1 MIQITA
7 DTRRAVVTNKELL
20 TTGSAGIQVQ
30 FTLSEDWAGLAKV
43 AVFRQ
48 GDEGEKVDCVLDSG
62 LTCVVPPEV
71 LTTAD
76 EVVFCGIYGSNGQGT
91 IIIPTIWASLG
102 VVRPGTEPNTP
113 ASATPTPE
121 IWAQILSVAQDA
133 EATADEAMSLVETG
147 LNDLAVLETMVES
160 AEASRVLAEQSRV
173 TAENQRVSTENNRVS
188 AENTRVVNENARDS
202 AETARNTA
210 EQSRAAAENARA
222 SAETA
227 RASAELERVAAEQY
241 REEKYAEYVETVS
254 EYADNANA
262 SATAA
267 AGSASD
273 AATSAG
279 TATTSAGQAASSAT
293 AAATSASQ
301 ASSSAASATQSAT
314 SAQAQA
320 SAAAGSA
327 SAASGSAGRAA
338 TSEQNASAS
347 AGAAASSAAAAET
360 AQDAAE
366 TAQAAAEDAADSVSA
381 SAAQIA
387 QNASDISDLTRQISD
402 IEENQIPDLK
412 ESLTET
418 QNRIYEKQEG
428 ENLLNP
434 DLESVGSLKSDGEI
448 DTTATSYST
457 SDFIELEANENY
469 TFTNYNGTTGLIATS
484 RKYVALYDA
493 NKQFISG
500 SYQNV
505 NNANHVAF
513 SSGENAKYVR
523 VSSTASN
530 YKFVKKGDTAP
541 STFVEYE
548 EPEYINKLDFAD
560 KSIPE
565 SAINYESDYIKKEN
579 INLYDSSEDVVGL
592 ISRGGGID
600 TSETRYKTTG
610 FVKVKD
616 GFSYTISPRCR
627 VICVFDSDKT
637 PVPAQYDNVEKTAP
651 FDFVALNDGYIRIS
665 YNINYGMDSVESS
678 YNGLLTR
685 KTEEG
690 IALSNT
696 QLKQVRETAFA
707 PNILWGKK
715 WAVCG
720 DSFTNDGGTGTTI
733 QDGKYAGKSYT
744 YPWIIGNRQNMDI
757 VQFFG
762 GGRTLAFPAE
772 PGSFVNSLTCPTQNF
787 YYQNIPADTDYI
799 TIYLGINDD
808 HHRTGGGDGE
818 DPTGVI
824 PLGTVDDTTTA
835 TYLGAWNVVL
845 TWLIT
850 NRPNAHIGIIV
861 TNGIANNDNY
871 RLGQIAIA
879 EKYGIPYID
888 LNGDTRTPAMLRT
901 SNPNIPAAV
910 KTALIA
916 KWAVNPGVN
925 EHPNDAAQLFEST
938 FIENFLRSL

>member
-1 MIQITA
+1 MPKNPHA
-7 DTRRAVVTNKELL
+7 DFTPALEGYSGQGKFRFWCQMALPLTYDDSLSYYELLCKVVNYLNHTIEDVANAETNVSRLAEAYTQLQNYVNNYFDDLDIEAELRNVLDAMAEDGTLDDLLDPLVQDHLPAVVDEQIDDVVADQIGDAVAGQIGDVVAEQLPPLVEEGIPDEVSDWL
-20 TTGSAGIQVQ
+20 TENVDPVGSAV
-30 FTLSEDWAGLAKV
+30 V
-43 AVFRQ
+43 
-48 GDEGEKVDCVLDSG
+48 VDSS
-62 LTCVVPPEV
+62 LT
-71 LTTAD
+71 
-76 EVVFCGIYGSNGQGT
+76 IS
-91 IIIPTIWASLG
+91 
-102 VVRPGTEPNTP
+102 
-113 ASATPTPE
+113 
-121 IWAQILSVAQDA
+121 
-133 EATADEAMSLVETG
+133 
-147 LNDLAVLETMVES
+147 
-160 AEASRVLAEQSRV
+160 
-173 TAENQRVSTENNRVS
+173 
-188 AENTRVVNENARDS
+188 
-202 AETARNTA
+202 
-210 EQSRAAAENARA
+210 
-222 SAETA
+222 
-227 RASAELERVAAEQY
+227 
-241 REEKYAEYVETVS
+241 
-254 EYADNANA
+254 
-262 SATAA
+262 
-267 AGSASD
+267 
-273 AATSAG
+273 
-279 TATTSAGQAASSAT
+279 
-293 AAATSASQ
+293 
-301 ASSSAASATQSAT
+301 
-314 SAQAQA
+314 
-320 SAAAGSA
+320 
-327 SAASGSAGRAA
+327 
-338 TSEQNASAS
+338 
-347 AGAAASSAAAAET
+347 GAAA
-360 AQDAAE
+360 DAKVTGDELA
-366 TAQAAAEDAADSVSA
+366 
-381 SAAQIA
+381 
-387 QNASDISDLTRQISD
+387 
-402 IEENQIPDLK
+402 DLK
-412 ESLTET
+412 TQLTET

-434 DLESVGSLKSDGEI
+434 LLEEAGSLNSDGTV
-448 DTTATSYST
+448 DSTATAYAT
-457 SDFIELEANENY
+457 SGYIELEANENY
-469 TFTNYNGTTGLIATS
+469 TFTNYNATTGLIATS

-505 NNANHVAF
+505 NGANYVAF
-513 SSGENAKYVR
+513 SSGENAKYCR
-523 VSSTASN
+523 VTSTATN
-530 YKFVKKGDTAP
+530 RKFVKKGSTAP
-541 STFVEYE
+541 TSFVAYE
-548 EPEYINKLDFAD
+548 NPEYINKLDFAD
-560 KSIPE
+560 ESIPE

-579 INLYDSSEDVVGL
+579 INLYDSSEDVVGFIL
-592 ISRGGGID
+592 GTGGID
-600 TSETRYKTTG
+600 TSGTQYKTTG
-610 FVKVKD
+610 FIKVKD

-627 VICVFDSDKT
+627 AICVFDSDKT
-637 PVPAQYDNVEKTAP
+637 LIPAQYDNVEKTAP

-678 YNGLLTR
+678 YNGLLTQ

-772 PGSFVNSLTCPTQNF
+772 PGDFVNSLTCPSQSF
-787 YYQNIPADTDYI
+787 YYQNIPSDADYI

-861 TNGIANNDNY
+861 TNGIANNDKY

-916 KWAVNPGVN
+916 KWAVNPGTN